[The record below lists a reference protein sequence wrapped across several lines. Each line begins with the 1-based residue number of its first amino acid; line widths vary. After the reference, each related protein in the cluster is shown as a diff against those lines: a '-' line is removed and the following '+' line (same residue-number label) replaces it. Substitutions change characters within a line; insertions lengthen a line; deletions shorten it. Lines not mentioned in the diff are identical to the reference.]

1 MIGSAPAATLLGMT
15 RMPHIAIATAVA
27 VLAPAGSALAD
38 DPPPAHCTYSVPK
51 TVKLKKL
58 VSPGMP
64 VKVTCD
70 ATTKVSPLIVFKFG
84 TKQDKKWDDIHNGG
98 IPGIDKSGI
107 YDVPAGRPGTARAK
121 LWKPVARF
129 LRKYRKT
136 KLRVMLGL
144 QVPGKPYYQSIDG
157 GKVFTVVR

>member
-1 MIGSAPAATLLGMT
+1 MTLGDLEAMLAAMT
-15 RMPHIAIATAVA
+15 RIHAIALTTSIALLV
-27 VLAPAGSALAD
+27 PAGSALAD

-98 IPGIDKSGI
+98 IPGIDKSGV
-107 YDVPAGRPGTARAK
+107 YP
-121 LWKPVARF
+121 
-129 LRKYRKT
+129 
-136 KLRVMLGL
+136 
-144 QVPGKPYYQSIDG
+144 
-157 GKVFTVVR
+157 